1 MHSLEK
7 WLNICSKL
15 ECVNTILSTRCSWQ
29 VKLAFCLILVIL
41 VLHLVLLTILFLKFL
56 APMTP
61 SLLVFL
67 LLFWPHLLLFLLWI
81 LFLLPFFKCLSH
93 IFPLYT
99 FYLGILITVNSVS
112 LPQTSIIEL
121 PTRHL
126 HLGVLEILQL
136 KNSKLSSS
144 FLPAPSPSSSG
155 CILDFS
161 VSLSVHI
168 QWDINS
174 CWLCIQSMLE
184 SLPFPLSLLSLL

>member
-29 VKLAFCLILVIL
+29 VKVAFCLILVIL

-67 LLFWPHLLLFLLWI
+67 LLFWPHLLLFILWI

-112 LPQTSIIEL
+112 LPSIIEL
-121 PTRHL
+121 PTRNF

-174 CWLCIQSMLE
+174 CWLCIQSILE
-184 SLPFPLSLLSLL
+184 SLPFPLFLLSLL